1 MKGYTFWVICG
12 GLFVLLVA
20 LTTGLAI
27 YLRRLRPKVTRS
39 DFFLNLNS
47 VNVDNSFEV
56 NVCDFVLFVLLH
68 VRGNAN
74 LKYITIDTD
83 LIVYANSIKKQLWLM
98 WKIAWHYHAYTIH
111 ISVQRILSIHK
122 YKTFKKNFCKILHFR
137 NHSPCNDRSCCE
149 CFKPHNKRASI
160 TRRYT
165 ELQEDFSW
173 VTSDSD
179 YDHLSR
185 PGQAKSKLRIDF
197 DPTYSRTTETGD
209 EYSSTTLPCGSN
221 VVTSEDEYSH
231 IKGNGQAA
239 NSIYDTLQ
247 RTKVQRNENVY
258 RGDNDSVIF

>member
-1 MKGYTFWVICG
+1 M
-12 GLFVLLVA
+12 
-20 LTTGLAI
+20 
-27 YLRRLRPKVTRS
+27 
-39 DFFLNLNS
+39 
-47 VNVDNSFEV
+47 
-56 NVCDFVLFVLLH
+56 
-68 VRGNAN
+68 
-74 LKYITIDTD
+74 
-83 LIVYANSIKKQLWLM
+83 
-98 WKIAWHYHAYTIH
+98 
-111 ISVQRILSIHK
+111 
-122 YKTFKKNFCKILHFR
+122 HFR